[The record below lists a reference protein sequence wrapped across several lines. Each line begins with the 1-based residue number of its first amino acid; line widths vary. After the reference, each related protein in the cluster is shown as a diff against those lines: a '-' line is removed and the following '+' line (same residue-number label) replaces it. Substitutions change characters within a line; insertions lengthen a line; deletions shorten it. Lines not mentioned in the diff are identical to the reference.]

1 MNMKLNMKLG
11 LFLLIIITGSRLV
24 SGQGADEIYA
34 MSDPEISL
42 NTSVKPIAITPVSY
56 ETELAIREY
65 GWEYFPFNT
74 EKIYHFDSNV
84 GDTQAEF
91 KPFED
96 GVLLTFDAPNMEY
109 RQTLVKETNG
119 VFLKRTEVNAF
130 IFFGNDIRYVEP
142 VLRIPIPL
150 HTGDSWEWHALETED
165 EDTTNLVIRGE
176 VLGVEKVF
184 TKLGEFDCVK
194 IRQHISS
201 ERGSSNVLT
210 EWFAPQIGLV
220 KSHAVLEGSGITG
233 FIQSVFGYDEVTFE
247 LVAVEDRKEIEQ

>member
-1 MNMKLNMKLG
+1 MNMKLN
-11 LFLLIIITGSRLV
+11 LFLLIIITSSSLL

-34 MSDPEISL
+34 MSEPELSL
-42 NTSVKPIAITPVSY
+42 NTSIRPIAFTPASY
-56 ETELAIREY
+56 ETELAIKEF
-65 GWEYFPFNT
+65 GWEYFPFDT

-91 KPFED
+91 KSFED
-96 GVLLTFDAPNMEY
+96 GVILTFDAPKMEY
-109 RQTLVKETNG
+109 RQTLVKDTHG
-119 VFLKRTEVNAF
+119 VFLKRTEVSAF

-142 VLRIPIPL
+142 VLRIPFPL
-150 HTGDSWEWHALETED
+150 QTGDSWEWHALETED

-176 VLGVEKVF
+176 VLGAEKVF

-194 IRQHISS
+194 IRQNISS

-210 EWFAPQIGLV
+210 EWFAPQVGLV

>member
-1 MNMKLNMKLG
+1 MNMKLN
-11 LFLLIIITGSRLV
+11 LFLLIIITSSSLL

-34 MSDPEISL
+34 MSEPEISL
-42 NTSVKPIAITPVSY
+42 NTSIKPIAVTPASY
-56 ETELAIREY
+56 ETELAIKEF
-65 GWEYFPFNT
+65 GWEYFPFDT

-91 KPFED
+91 KSFED
-96 GVLLTFDAPNMEY
+96 GVILTFDAPNMEY

-150 HTGDSWEWHALETED
+150 KEGASWEWHALETED
-165 EDTTNLVIRGE
+165 EDTTKLVIRGE
-176 VLGVEKVF
+176 VLGTEKIF

-194 IRQHISS
+194 IRQHVKS
-201 ERGSSNVLT
+201 ENGSDNTLT
-210 EWFAPQIGLV
+210 EWFAPKVGLV
-220 KSHAVLEGSGITG
+220 KSHAVLEGTGITG
-233 FIQSVFGYDEVTFE
+233 FIQSIFGYDEVTFE
-247 LVAVEDRKEIEQ
+247 LVAVENRKEIKQ

>member
-1 MNMKLNMKLG
+1 
-11 LFLLIIITGSRLV
+11 
-24 SGQGADEIYA
+24 
-34 MSDPEISL
+34 
-42 NTSVKPIAITPVSY
+42 
-56 ETELAIREY
+56 
-65 GWEYFPFNT
+65 
-74 EKIYHFDSNV
+74 V

-119 VFLKRTEVNAF
+119 IFLKRTEVNAF